1 MPRTPPR
8 TLDTSATVREHL
20 PFVTTDGSTLAW
32 DVFGDASRRQ
42 IVAELA
48 DEPQAVGELA
58 DRLPISRPA
67 VSQHLRVLKDA
78 GVVTDDVQGTRRV
91 YRVNPVALS
100 ALKDQL
106 DTFWQRTLAGFA
118 DLAKAAGTPETAQTD
133 RRRRRDR

>member
-1 MPRTPPR
+1 
-8 TLDTSATVREHL
+8 
-20 PFVTTDGSTLAW
+20 VTTDRSTLAW

-42 IVAELA
+42 IMAELA
-48 DEPQAVGELA
+48 DEPRAVGELA

-78 GVVTDDVQGTRRV
+78 GVVTDDVRGTRRV
-91 YRVNPVALS
+91 YRVDPVALG

-118 DLAKAAGTPETAQTD
+118 EVAKAADTPETAKTD